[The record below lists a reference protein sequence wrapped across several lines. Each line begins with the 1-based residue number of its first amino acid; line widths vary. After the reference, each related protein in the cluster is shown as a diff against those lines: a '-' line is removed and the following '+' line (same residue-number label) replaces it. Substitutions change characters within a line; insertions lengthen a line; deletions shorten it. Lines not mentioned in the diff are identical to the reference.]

1 VRAAPVE
8 IANSVLSEIEFEAER
23 RFPLESGGI
32 LLGYRYPSRR
42 EPIRVTAQI
51 GPGPKARH
59 KRHRF
64 EPDGAWQDAE
74 LAGAYEQSG
83 RLLTYLGDWHS
94 HPNGPGKPSKLDRQT
109 ARAIARCREARL
121 PHPLLLIL
129 HGRPGDW
136 LLAPHR
142 YRRRRLRATRAL
154 LRDYGKEAE

>member
-8 IANSVLSEIEFEAER
+8 IANSVLSEIESEAER

-42 EPIRVTAQI
+42 EPIRITTQI

-59 KRHRF
+59 ARHRF
-64 EPDGAWQDAE
+64 EPDGTWQDTE
-74 LAGAYEQSG
+74 LASAYERSG

-94 HPNGPGKPSKLDRQT
+94 HPNGPGKPSRLDRQT

-129 HGRPGDW
+129 HGKPGAW
-136 LLAPHR
+136 QLAPHR
-142 YRRRRLRATRAL
+142 YRRRRLSVTRTL
-154 LRDYGKEAE
+154 LRDFGEDD

>member
-1 VRAAPVE
+1 VRAAPLK
-8 IANSVLSEIEFEAER
+8 IASSVLSEIKFEAEC

-59 KRHRF
+59 ECHRF

-74 LAGAYEQSG
+74 LAHAYECSG
-83 RLLTYLGDWHS
+83 QLLTYLGDWHS
-94 HPNGPGKPSKLDRQT
+94 HPNGPGKPSKLDRRT

-121 PHPLLLIL
+121 PHPLFLIL
-129 HGRPGDW
+129 HGVPGDW
-136 LLAPHR
+136 ALASHQ
-142 YRRRRLRATRAL
+142 YRWRRLRTTRAL
-154 LRDYGKEAE
+154 VRDCGEEGQ